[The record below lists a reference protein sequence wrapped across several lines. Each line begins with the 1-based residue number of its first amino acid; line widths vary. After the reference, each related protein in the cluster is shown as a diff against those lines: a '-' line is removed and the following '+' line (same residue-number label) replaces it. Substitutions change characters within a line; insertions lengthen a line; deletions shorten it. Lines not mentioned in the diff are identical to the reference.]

1 MFRRIGN
8 MVVRHPVWTIVAWLI
23 AAVAIVAT
31 APSLPSN
38 SDESSFLP
46 KSYESIKAA
55 DLQEKAFPSAFTPS
69 AIALYRRTD
78 GGALTADDKQD
89 VARITSELGK
99 KHIDQV
105 QKVVP
110 GPPSKDGKYAMTLVQ
125 MDSKKAGQPEQSDAA
140 KVLRADVKELA
151 KGTHLDAKLGGSAAQ
166 ALDQEDSSKR
176 GQALIGIGTFAIILV
191 TLLIIF
197 RAPILAVLPLVLI
210 GLVSAIANG
219 LIAYATKLFGL
230 QANSSISSIL
240 IVVLFG
246 VGTDYFLF
254 LMFRY
259 RERLRA
265 GDEPKQ
271 AMINAVDRVGEAIA
285 SAAGAVIIAF
295 LALALST
302 LGFLKQ
308 MGPALAIAVGVTLI
322 AGLTLIPAVVSLIGP
337 KVFWPSKSWQHE
349 PDNARFAALGR
360 GVRRRPAL
368 TAAVSGLVLVALS
381 LGTLGFKATFDL
393 ASGSMPKT
401 KESMVVQDD
410 MQKAYSAG
418 AAAPTDVYLSST
430 AGKALDKAAFGAYAK
445 KLAAV
450 DGVADARLSQVSK
463 DGATADFTVTLK
475 YEASTEQ
482 ALDAVGEVRDVAH
495 SDAPDGTEAV
505 VGGMSS
511 IFKDI
516 NTAVNHDYRTVFP
529 VAAVLIM
536 VILGLLLRSLVAPW
550 YLMASVGL
558 GFGATL
564 GATVWI
570 FQDGQGKPGLMF
582 MLPVIMYLFVVAIG
596 TDYNILMIARLREEA
611 REGREPREAAGMAVR
626 HAGPTVAA
634 AGFILAATFATMML
648 AGNSLLTEMG
658 FAVSFGIVVAAF
670 VMAMFFTPSLTA
682 LIGHAAWWPGHG
694 DRARETATG
703 TDSGAVASGSAAAAG
718 SVASGSGT
726 DSGLNSG
733 SGSGSGSGFGQERPA
748 EDSPGRRG

>member
-8 MVVRHPVWTIVAWLI
+8 TVVRHPVWTIVAWLI

-69 AIALYRRTD
+69 AIALYQRTD
-78 GGALTADDKQD
+78 GGKLTAADKQD
-89 VARITSELGK
+89 VARITSELAD

-110 GPPSKDGKYAMTLVQ
+110 GRPSQDGRYTMTLVQ
-125 MDSKKAGQPEQSDAA
+125 MDSKNAGQPKQADAA
-140 KVLRADVKELA
+140 KILRDDVKQLA
-151 KGTHLDAKLGGSAAQ
+151 KGTDLRVKLGGSAAQ
-166 ALDQEDSSKR
+166 ALDQQDSSKR
-176 GQALIGIGTFAIILV
+176 GQALIGIGTFVIILV

-197 RAPILAVLPLVLI
+197 RAPILAVLPLFLI
-210 GLVSAIANG
+210 GIVAAIANG

-271 AMINAVDRVGEAIA
+271 AMVNAVGRVGEAIA

-308 MGPALAIAVGVTLI
+308 MGPALAIAVTVTLI

-337 KVFWPSKSWQHE
+337 KVFWPSKSWRTE
-349 PDNARFAALGR
+349 PENARFAALGR
-360 GVRRRPAL
+360 GVQRRPAL
-368 TAAVSGLVLVALS
+368 TAALSGLVLVALS
-381 LGTLGFKATFDL
+381 LGILGYHATFDL
-393 ASGSMPKT
+393 ASGSMPRT
-401 KESMVVQDD
+401 KESMVVQDE

-430 AGKALDKAAFGAYAK
+430 DGKPLDQAGFDAYAQ
-445 KLAAV
+445 KLGAV
-450 DGVADARLSQVSK
+450 DGVASARMAQVNK
-463 DGATADFTVTLK
+463 AGTTADFTVTLK
-475 YEASTEQ
+475 YEASTDK
-482 ALDAVGEVRDVAH
+482 AIDAVGRVRDVAH
-495 SDAPDGTEAV
+495 ADAPDGTEAL

-511 IFKDI
+511 IYKDI
-516 NTAVNHDYRTVFP
+516 DAAVNHDYRTVFP
-529 VAAVLIM
+529 VAAALIM
-536 VILGLLLRSLVAPW
+536 LILGLLLRSVVAPW
-550 YLMASVGL
+550 YLIASVGL

-570 FQDGQGKPGLMF
+570 FQEAQGKPGLMF

-611 REGREPREAAGMAVR
+611 REGREPREAAGMALR

-658 FAVSFGIVVAAF
+658 FAVSFGIAVAAF

-682 LIGHAAWWPGHG
+682 LIGHAAWWPGHA
-694 DRARETATG
+694 DRAEEPAG
-703 TDSGAVASGSAAAAG
+703 TEGIGSPADDRDAVH
-718 SVASGSGT
+718 
-726 DSGLNSG
+726 D
-733 SGSGSGSGFGQERPA
+733 PA
-748 EDSPGRRG
+748 GRRG

>member
-1 MFRRIGN
+1 M
-8 MVVRHPVWTIVAWLI
+8 AWLI
-23 AAVAIVAT
+23 AAVAIAAT

-46 KSYESIKAA
+46 KSYESIEAA
-55 DLQEKAFPSAFTPS
+55 GLQQKAFPSAFTPS
-69 AIALYRRTD
+69 AIALYQRT
-78 GGALTADDKQD
+78 GGGKLTAADLRDI
-89 VARITSELGK
+89 ARITSELGK

-105 QKVVP
+105 QKVIP
-110 GPPSKDGKYAMTLVQ
+110 GQPSKDGTYDIALVQ
-125 MDSKKAGQPEQSDAA
+125 MDTKNAGQPKQTEAA
-140 KVLRADVKELA
+140 KTLRADLKALA
-151 KGTHLDAKLGGSAAQ
+151 RGTHLDAKLGGSAAQ

-176 GQALIGIGTFAIILV
+176 GQVLIGVGTFGIILI

-197 RAPILAVLPLVLI
+197 RAPILAFLPLITI
-210 GLVSAIANG
+210 GLVSTIANG
-219 LIAYATKLFGL
+219 LIAYATKLFNL
-230 QANSSISSIL
+230 QANSSISAIL

-265 GDEPKQ
+265 GDDAKQ
-271 AMINAVDRVGEAIA
+271 AMVEAVGRVGEAIA

-295 LALALST
+295 LALVLST

-308 MGPALAIAVGVTLI
+308 MGPALAIAVAATLV

-337 KVFWPSKSWQHE
+337 KVFWPSKSWQRE
-349 PDNARFAALGR
+349 PENARFAAIGR
-360 GVRRRPAL
+360 GVQRRPAL
-368 TAAVSGLVLVALS
+368 ATILSGLVLVALA
-381 LGTLGFKATFDL
+381 LGVFSYKATFDL

-401 KESMVVQDD
+401 KESMVVQDQ

-430 AGKALDKAAFGAYAK
+430 DGKPLDKTVFDAYGK
-445 KLAAV
+445 KLGAV
-450 DGVADARLSQVSK
+450 DGVANARLSQVSK
-463 DGATADFTVTLK
+463 DGTTADFTVLLK
-475 YEASTEQ
+475 YEASTDK
-482 ALDAVGEVRDVAH
+482 AIATVGDVRDVAH
-495 SDAPDGTEAV
+495 SDAPPRTRAL

-516 NTAVNHDYRTVFP
+516 NAAVNHDYRTVFP
-529 VAAVLIM
+529 VAAILIM
-536 VILGLLLRSLVAPW
+536 IILGLLLRSVVAPW

-570 FQDGQGKPGLMF
+570 FQKGEGHSGLMF

-611 REGREPREAAGMAVR
+611 REGHDPREAAGLALR

-648 AGNSLLTEMG
+648 AGNALLTEMG
-658 FAVSFGIVVAAF
+658 FAVSFGIAVAAF

-694 DRARETATG
+694 DRVEAKASAVPLDAPTG
-703 TDSGAVASGSAAAAG
+703 TSEDQGAVTHDSA
-718 SVASGSGT
+718 
-726 DSGLNSG
+726 
-733 SGSGSGSGFGQERPA
+733 R
-748 EDSPGRRG
+748 

>member
-1 MFRRIGN
+1 MFRRIGTT
-8 MVVRHPVWTIVAWLI
+8 VVRHPVWTIVAWLI

-55 DLQEKAFPSAFTPS
+55 DLQQKAFPSAFTPS
-69 AIALYRRTD
+69 AIALYQRTD
-78 GGALTADDKQD
+78 GGKLTAADKQD
-89 VARITSELGK
+89 VARITTELGK

-110 GPPSKDGKYAMTLVQ
+110 GPPSKDGRYDLTLVQ
-125 MDSKKAGQPEQSDAA
+125 MDSKNAGQPKQADAA
-140 KVLRADVKELA
+140 KVLRDDIKQLA
-151 KGTHLDAKLGGSAAQ
+151 KGTHLDVKLGGSAAQ
-166 ALDQEDSSKR
+166 ALDQQDSSKR
-176 GQALIGIGTFAIILV
+176 GQALIGFGTFAIILV

-210 GLVSAIANG
+210 GLVSAVANG
-219 LIAYATKLFGL
+219 LISYATKLFDL

-295 LALALST
+295 LALVLST

-308 MGPALAIAVGVTLI
+308 MGPALAIAVGATLV

-337 KVFWPSKSWQHE
+337 KVFWPSKSWKTE
-349 PDNARFAALGR
+349 PENARFAALGR
-360 GVRRRPAL
+360 GVQRRPAL
-368 TAAVSGLVLVALS
+368 TAVVSGIILAALS
-381 LGTLGFKATFDL
+381 LGILSFHATFDL
-393 ASGSMPKT
+393 AAGSMPKT
-401 KESMVVQDD
+401 KESMVVQDQ

-418 AAAPTDVYLSST
+418 AAAPTDVYLSSVD
-430 AGKALDKAAFGAYAK
+430 GKPLDKAGFDAYAQ
-445 KLAAV
+445 KLGAV
-450 DGVADARLSQVSK
+450 DGVDSARMTQLNK
-463 DGATADFTVTLK
+463 DGTTADFTVTLK
-475 YEASTEQ
+475 YEASTDK
-482 ALDAVGEVRDVAH
+482 AIDTVGEVRDVAH
-495 SDAPDGTEAV
+495 TNAPDGTTAV

-511 IFKDI
+511 IYKDI
-516 NTAVNHDYRTVFP
+516 NTAVNHDYKTVFP
-529 VAAVLIM
+529 VAAILIM
-536 VILGLLLRSLVAPW
+536 VILGLLLRSVVAPW

-570 FQDGQGKPGLMF
+570 FQKGQGHSGLMF

-611 REGREPREAAGMAVR
+611 REGREPREAAGMALR

-648 AGNSLLTEMG
+648 AGNSLLSEMG
-658 FAVSFGIVVAAF
+658 FAVSFGIAVAAF

-694 DRARETATG
+694 DRAEATTAGAGTG
-703 TDSGAVASGSAAAAG
+703 VHG
-718 SVASGSGT
+718 SV
-726 DSGLNSG
+726 
-733 SGSGSGSGFGQERPA
+733 PA
-748 EDSPGRRG
+748 PGGDRSSVAHDHAGRRN

>member
-1 MFRRIGN
+1 M
-8 MVVRHPVWTIVAWLI
+8 
-23 AAVAIVAT
+23 
-31 APSLPSN
+31 N

-55 DLQEKAFPSAFTPS
+55 DLQAKAFPSAFTPS
-69 AIALYRRTD
+69 AIALYQRTD
-78 GGALTADDKQD
+78 GGRMTAADQKD
-89 VARITSELGK
+89 VARITTELGA

-110 GPPSKDGKYAMTLVQ
+110 GPPSKDGRYALTLVQ
-125 MDSKKAGQPEQSDAA
+125 MDSRNAGQPKQADAA
-140 KVLRADVKELA
+140 KALRADVKQLA
-151 KGTHLDAKLGGSAAQ
+151 KGTHLDVKLGGSAAQ
-166 ALDQEDSSKR
+166 ALDQQDSSTR
-176 GQALIGIGTFAIILV
+176 GQALIGIGTFVIILV

-197 RAPILAVLPLVLI
+197 RAPILALLPLVLI
-210 GLVSAIANG
+210 GLVSAVANG
-219 LIAYATKLFGL
+219 LIAYATKLFDL

-271 AMINAVDRVGEAIA
+271 AMVNAVGRVGEAIA

-295 LALALST
+295 LALVLST

-308 MGPALAIAVGVTLI
+308 MGPALAIAVAATLV

-337 KVFWPSKSWQHE
+337 KVFWPSKSWQRE
-349 PDNARFAALGR
+349 PENARFAALGR
-360 GVRRRPAL
+360 GVQRRPAL
-368 TAAVSGLVLVALS
+368 AAAASGLVLVALS
-381 LGTLGFKATFDL
+381 LGTLGYHATFDL

-401 KESMVVQDD
+401 KESMVVQGR
-410 MQKAYSAG
+410 MQQAYSAG

-430 AGKALDKAAFGAYAK
+430 DGKPLDKAAFDAYTK
-445 KLAAV
+445 RLGAV
-450 DGVADARLSQVSK
+450 DGVANARMTQLNK
-463 DGATADFTVTLK
+463 DGTTADFTVTLK
-475 YEASTEQ
+475 YEASTDK
-482 ALDAVGEVRDVAH
+482 AIDAVQRVRDAAH
-495 SDAPDGTEAV
+495 SGAPDGTEAL

-511 IFKDI
+511 IYKDI
-516 NTAVNHDYRTVFP
+516 DTAVNHDYRTVFP

-536 VILGLLLRSLVAPW
+536 VILGLLLRSVVAPW
-550 YLMASVGL
+550 YLIGSVGL

-570 FQDGQGKPGLMF
+570 FQKGQGHSGLMF

-611 REGREPREAAGMAVR
+611 REGREPREAAGMALR

-658 FAVSFGIVVAAF
+658 FAVSFGIAVAAF

-694 DRARETATG
+694 DRAEQP
-703 TDSGAVASGSAAAAG
+703 AAG
-718 SVASGSGT
+718 APVRGDEHI
-726 DSGLNSG
+726 DSSTHD
-733 SGSGSGSGFGQERPA
+733 PA
-748 EDSPGRRG
+748 GRRG